1 MKITKWQLFNYNI
14 LTDLKLSIAQNS
26 KIIQSGRFLGRLL
39 GPLLK
44 TGLPLIKNVIKPL
57 AKSVLIPL
65 GLTAATSAADAGI
78 HKKILGSGNTTLIIS
93 NEEMNDIMKIVQ
105 ALEDSNILLK
115 GVTKTIKNKTK
126 EQKGGFLSMLLG
138 TFLGANLLENLLAG
152 KGIVRAGSGNKKGKG
167 IVRAGYG
174 KEWDF

>member
-44 TGLPLIKNVIKPL
+44 TGLPLIKNVIKLL
-57 AKSVLIPL
+57 AKSILIPL

-78 HKKILGSGNTTLIIS
+78 HKKVLGSWNNNCDNFKWGNEWHNGKYSSII
-93 NEEMNDIMKIVQ
+93 K
-105 ALEDSNILLK
+105 
-115 GVTKTIKNKTK
+115 KT
-126 EQKGGFLSMLLG
+126 
-138 TFLGANLLENLLAG
+138 
-152 KGIVRAGSGNKKGKG
+152 
-167 IVRAGYG
+167 
-174 KEWDF
+174 